1 MDTEAK
7 EKMENKFH
15 DLKDKTTEEL
25 KLIDE
30 ELDMDLEILWKNYNK
45 ANSEQQNDI
54 WNDIKY
60 DNEQKGYIDNLLVE
74 RSDNKTR

>member
-1 MDTEAK
+1 MDKEAK

-15 DLKDKTTEEL
+15 DLRDKTTEEL

-60 DNEQKGYIDNLLVE
+60 DNEQKEFIEKILEE
-74 RSDNKTR
+74 RKSKKR

>member
-60 DNEQKGYIDNLLVE
+60 DNEQKEFIEKILEE
-74 RSDNKTR
+74 RKSKKR

>member
-1 MDTEAK
+1 MDTVSK
-7 EKMENKFH
+7 EKMENKFC
-15 DLKDKTTEEL
+15 DLRNKTTEEL

-60 DNEQKGYIDNLLVE
+60 DNEQKEFIEKLLEE
-74 RSDNKTR
+74 RRTKKR

>member
-1 MDTEAK
+1 MDIVSK

-15 DLKDKTTEEL
+15 DLRDKTTEEL
-25 KLIDE
+25 KLIDK
-30 ELDMDLEILWKNYNK
+30 ELDMDLKILWENYNK

-60 DNEQKGYIDNLLVE
+60 DNEQKEFIEKILEE
-74 RSDNKTR
+74 RKSKKR

>member
-7 EKMENKFH
+7 EKMENKFC
-15 DLKDKTTEEL
+15 DLRNKTTEEL

-60 DNEQKGYIDNLLVE
+60 DNEQKEFIDKLLEE
-74 RSDNKTR
+74 RKSKKR